1 MPRSA
6 LLPVHTSLPLPSSVR
21 QIDGLQ
27 ILRAIAVML
36 VAWLHA
42 DEKMVRFAGHH
53 IPDLGVFGVDIF
65 FVISGF
71 ILCSIVMR
79 ERQAPGLSVMGRFLQ
94 RRLIRIYPVYWIF
107 ALVTLARLAHT
118 HQLFE
123 QNYFTAFF
131 LLLPGR
137 YPTFPLLHEFSWTL
151 IFEMFFYATLSVILI
166 KTVRFAAPAL
176 ITILLLLVTIGAF
189 VDIRRPIWIFACN
202 PILLEFAFGA
212 ILALLHQRFGRRHR
226 TGMAMMLFGSF
237 LAIGIKAY
245 NSPTVASGLHMIRV
259 NSGVFERVFTFGLAA
274 ALIVGGMVFWSPA
287 LSSRVGRLFVVL
299 GNASYST
306 YLISSLGIE
315 YSLRVLIRIAGK
327 PFSLW
332 QQALYDLLSVVFVL
346 AAGWLFY
353 DFVEWPLLRSIQAR
367 LASKPAGTLSGSTL
381 PASAL
386 SSPTV

>member
-27 ILRAIAVML
+27 LLRAVAVML

-71 ILCSIVMR
+71 ILSSIVMR
-79 ERQAPGLSVMGRFLQ
+79 ERHAPGLSVMGRFLQ

-131 LLLPGR
+131 LLVPAR

-166 KTVRFAAPAL
+166 KTVRFATPGL
-176 ITILLLLVTIGAF
+176 IAILVLLVTAGAF
-189 VDIRRPIWIFACN
+189 SDIRRPIWIFACN

-212 ILALLHQRFGRRHR
+212 VLALLHKRFGRRHR
-226 TGMAMMLFGSF
+226 MGIGMTLLGSF
-237 LAIGIKAY
+237 LAIGLRAY

-259 NSGVFERVFTFGLAA
+259 DSGVFERVFTFGIAA
-274 ALIVGGMVFWSPA
+274 ALLVGGMIFWSPA
-287 LSSRVGRLFVVL
+287 LSSRIGRLFVVL

-315 YSLRVLIRIAGK
+315 YCLRVLIKVGGD

-332 QQALYDLLSVVFVL
+332 KQALYDLVSVVLVL

-353 DFVEWPLLRSIQAR
+353 DLVEWPLLRSIQAR
-367 LASKPAGTLSGSTL
+367 LASKPSGILSAPAL
-381 PASAL
+381 PTSAL
-386 SSPTV
+386 SSPTR

>member
-1 MPRSA
+1 
-6 LLPVHTSLPLPSSVR
+6 VHTSLPLPSSVR

-27 ILRAIAVML
+27 LLRAVAVML

-71 ILCSIVMR
+71 ILSSIVMR
-79 ERQAPGLSVMGRFLQ
+79 ERHAPGLAVMGKFLQ

-107 ALVTLARLAHT
+107 AFLTLARLAHT

-131 LLLPGR
+131 LLLPAK
-137 YPTFPLLHEFSWTL
+137 YPAFPLLHEFSWTL

-166 KTVRFAAPAL
+166 KTVRFATPAL
-176 ITILLLLVTIGAF
+176 ITVLLLLVTLGAF
-189 VDIRRPIWIFACN
+189 VDIRRPFWIFACN

-212 ILALLHQRFGRRHR
+212 LLALAHPKFGRHR
-226 TGMAMMLFGSF
+226 RIGIGMTVGGSI
-237 LAIGIKAY
+237 LAIGLRTY
-245 NSPTVASGLHMIRV
+245 NSPTVASGLHMVRID
-259 NSGVFERVFTFGLAA
+259 SGVFERVFTFGIAA
-274 ALIVGGMVFWSPA
+274 ALIVGGMIFWSPA
-287 LSSRVGRLFVVL
+287 LSNRLGRLFVVL

-306 YLISSLGIE
+306 YLVSSLGIE
-315 YSLRVLIRIAGK
+315 YCLRVLIKLGGN
-327 PFSLW
+327 PFTLW
-332 QQALYDLLSVVFVL
+332 KQALYDTVSVVLVL

-353 DFVEWPLLRSIQAR
+353 DLVEWPLLRSIQAR
-367 LASKPAGTLSGSTL
+367 LASKSSGALSAPTL
-381 PASAL
+381 PSSAMP
-386 SSPTV
+386 SSSL